1 LSILFPCVRSR
12 LSPFESGG
20 DATSVLTEAY
30 RLLVPRVA
38 MRSGVTVMRT
48 RGSVCQRAR
57 EPSTWS
63 ATLAT
68 RVTGALSSR
77 WKGGQPTLIE
87 GQEPLPMALGRRLVI
102 APTLRKGE
110 AVRHARVELD
120 RTGHTGLGEEAL
132 QCLDHGQRC
141 ERVMLGAGHRALAL
155 HLAQRALRALL
166 RLADQPRGVQRG
178 SGDAG
183 RGSGRP
189 RLRRMGHS
197 YRSPGNPPGP
207 A

>member
-1 LSILFPCVRSR
+1 MRSR

-102 APTLRKGE
+102 APTPRKSE
-110 AVRHARVELD
+110 AVRHARVESSIAPA
-120 RTGHTGLGEEAL
+120 TGLGKPCSAST
-132 QCLDHGQRC
+132 
-141 ERVMLGAGHRALAL
+141 M
-155 HLAQRALRALL
+155 
-166 RLADQPRGVQRG
+166 G
-178 SGDAG
+178 SGASASCSAQAIERSPCTWLKERCGLCSASLTSHVPYNEAAAMPAGVAGG
-183 RGSGRP
+183 RG
-189 RLRRMGHS
+189 
-197 YRSPGNPPGP
+197 
-207 A
+207 

>member
-1 LSILFPCVRSR
+1 
-12 LSPFESGG
+12 
-20 DATSVLTEAY
+20 
-30 RLLVPRVA
+30 

-110 AVRHARVELD
+110 AVMHASVQLD
-120 RTGHTGLGEEAL
+120 LTSPASLCEEAL
-132 QCLDHGQRC
+132 QFFDHRLYGCRSSVRSSGGFL
-141 ERVMLGAGHRALAL
+141 RVIKMAS
-155 HLAQRALRALL
+155 
-166 RLADQPRGVQRG
+166 D
-178 SGDAG
+178 
-183 RGSGRP
+183 
-189 RLRRMGHS
+189 
-197 YRSPGNPPGP
+197 
-207 A
+207 